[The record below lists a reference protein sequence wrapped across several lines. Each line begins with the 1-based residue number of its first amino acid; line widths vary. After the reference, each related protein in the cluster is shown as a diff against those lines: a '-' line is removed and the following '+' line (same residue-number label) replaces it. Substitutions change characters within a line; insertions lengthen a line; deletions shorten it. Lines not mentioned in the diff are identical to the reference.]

1 MSFKLGT
8 TSMLRLKEVKPI
20 LRKVVERAIQ
30 LSTIDFLVSEGK
42 RTLKRQ
48 QELYAQGRTSPGK
61 KVTRTMNSKH
71 LTGDAVDLAPFVDGK
86 ADWDDLKKF
95 DEIYKAMMAAAE
107 GLGVKLR
114 YGGDWDRDG
123 ILREKGETDSPH
135 FELAD

>member
-1 MSFKLGT
+1 MPFKLGT
-8 TSMLRLKEVKPI
+8 TSMLRLKDVKPI

-30 LSTIDFLVSEGK
+30 ITTVDFLVVEGK
-42 RTLKRQ
+42 RSLKRQ
-48 QELYAQGRTSPGK
+48 QELYAIGRTVPGK
-61 KVTRTMNSKH
+61 KVTWTMESKH
-71 LTGDAVDLAPFVDGK
+71 ISGDAVDLVPFVDGK

-95 DEIYKAMMAAAE
+95 DEIYKAMMAAAKE
-107 GLGVKLR
+107 LGVELR